1 MDASQVQ
8 SLMFETTIEGYGGD
22 PWLLDTWDEWEE
34 AIRYNSKSVPVPG
47 LGNVS
52 LAESFGGEGQGDQYY
67 LVFRVEITP
76 EQAGEGWMDLR
87 YYRVDGYW
95 ASHDGGEYDGPFY
108 EVQPVEK
115 MVTFYEKVK

>member
-1 MDASQVQ
+1 MDASRVQ
-8 SLMFETTIEGYGGD
+8 ELMFETTVKGYGGG

-34 AIRYNSKSVPVPG
+34 AIGYNSKSVPVPG

-67 LVFRVEITP
+67 LVFKVEFDTSGIV
-76 EQAGEGWMDLR
+76 MDTR
-87 YYRVDGYW
+87 YYRVDGHW
-95 ASHDGGEYDGPFY
+95 ASYDGGEYDGPFY

-115 MVTFYEKVK
+115 MVTFYEKVN

>member
-1 MDASQVQ
+1 MTMDASRVQ
-8 SLMFETTIEGYGGD
+8 ELMFETTIEGYGGD

-34 AIRYNSKSVPVPG
+34 AIGYNSKSVPVPG

-67 LVFRVEITP
+67 LVFKVEFDTSGIV
-76 EQAGEGWMDLR
+76 MDTR

-95 ASHDGGEYDGPFY
+95 ASYDGGEYDGPFY

-115 MVTFYEKVK
+115 MVTFYEKVN